1 MTEQPGGPPQSR
13 SEGTNGAN
21 RTNRTTGADRSA
33 VAMFGALTGI
43 ATTSAVLVV
52 GGAALGYLVDGWT
65 GAPHVFVF
73 LGIALGIALAVL
85 SARSIVRR
93 FFR

>member
-1 MTEQPGGPPQSR
+1 MTEQPAGPPQRR
-13 SEGTNGAN
+13 SEATPSPD
-21 RTNRTTGADRSA
+21 RTAGADRSA
-33 VAMFGALTGI
+33 VAMFGTLTGI

-52 GGAALGYLVDGWT
+52 GGTALGYLVDSWT

-73 LGIALGIALAVL
+73 LGIALGIAAAVL
-85 SARSIVRR
+85 LTRSIVRR

>member
-1 MTEQPGGPPQSR
+1 MTEQPAGSPQRRSGGTPSPHRAS
-13 SEGTNGAN
+13 
-21 RTNRTTGADRSA
+21 GADRSA
-33 VAMFGALTGI
+33 VAMFAALTGI

-73 LGIALGIALAVL
+73 LGIALGIAAAVL
-85 SARSIVRR
+85 STRSIVRR

>member
-1 MTEQPGGPPQSR
+1 MTEQPDRPQQGR
-13 SEGTNGAN
+13 SGTTPG
-21 RTNRTTGADRSA
+21 TSGADRGA

-52 GGAALGYLVDGWT
+52 GGAALGYLVDEWT

-85 SARSIVRR
+85 STRSIVRR

>member
-1 MTEQPGGPPQSR
+1 MTEQPARPPQSR
-13 SEGTNGAN
+13 SESANGSD
-21 RTNRTTGADRSA
+21 RTAGADRSA

-52 GGAALGYLVDGWT
+52 GGTALGYLVDGWT

-85 SARSIVRR
+85 STRSIVRR

>member
-1 MTEQPGGPPQSR
+1 MTEQPAGPPQRR
-13 SEGTNGAN
+13 SEATHSTDGTS
-21 RTNRTTGADRSA
+21 GADRSA

-73 LGIALGIALAVL
+73 LGIALGIAAAVL
-85 SARSIVRR
+85 LTRSIVTR

>member
-1 MTEQPGGPPQSR
+1 MTDEPGGQPQRR
-13 SEGTNGAN
+13 SDGTHSTA
-21 RTNRTTGADRSA
+21 GADRSA
-33 VAMFGALTGI
+33 IAMFGALTGI

-52 GGAALGYLVDGWT
+52 GGTALGYLVDGWT

-73 LGIALGIALAVL
+73 VGLALGITVAVL
-85 SARSIVRR
+85 SARSIVGR

>member
-1 MTEQPGGPPQSR
+1 MTEQPARPPQRR
-13 SEGTNGAN
+13 SEATRSPD
-21 RTNRTTGADRSA
+21 RTSGADRSA
-33 VAMFGALTGI
+33 FAMFGALTGI

-52 GGAALGYLVDGWT
+52 GGAALGYLIDSWT

-73 LGIALGIALAVL
+73 LGIALGIAAAVL
-85 SARSIVRR
+85 LTRSIVRR

>member
-1 MTEQPGGPPQSR
+1 MTEQPAGPPQRR
-13 SEGTNGAN
+13 SEATHSPD
-21 RTNRTTGADRSA
+21 RTSGADRSA

-73 LGIALGIALAVL
+73 LGIALGIAAAVL
-85 SARSIVRR
+85 LTRSIVRR

>member
-1 MTEQPGGPPQSR
+1 MTEQPARPPQER
-13 SEGTNGAN
+13 SD
-21 RTNRTTGADRSA
+21 TTPGPADADRSA

-43 ATTSAVLVV
+43 ATMSAVLVV

-73 LGIALGIALAVL
+73 LGLALGIAAAVL

>member
-1 MTEQPGGPPQSR
+1 MTEPPAGPPQRHSD
-13 SEGTNGAN
+13 A
-21 RTNRTTGADRSA
+21 TNRTDRTSGADRSA

-73 LGIALGIALAVL
+73 LGIALGIAAAVL
-85 SARSIVRR
+85 STRSIVRR